1 MMEVRDEV
9 IVTIG
14 YIRRKTEFIYV
25 SAIGDVAP
33 CTLSSPLGVLTTFTF
48 ISHARRYRAA
58 EDATTCRIT
67 QLS

>member
-1 MMEVRDEV
+1 MEVRDEV

-33 CTLSSPLGVLTTFTF
+33 CTWSSPLLTVGRFDDIYF
-48 ISHARRYRAA
+48 H
-58 EDATTCRIT
+58 
-67 QLS
+67 